1 MQVADWEDAVH
12 LQSVNTILM
21 DKVIGGIKSILGF
34 DDSRAV
40 AVAVER
46 ANEVGCPAHASSSAQ
61 SFFHLNALSYHLHR

>member
-12 LQSVNTILM
+12 LQSVGTILM

-34 DDSRAV
+34 DDGR

-61 SFFHLNALSYHLHR
+61 SFFHLNAPS